1 MISSRRMRVFLAE
14 ADYGACRYAAKP
26 ESVRAPEQRMRERF
40 PGMRLATPK
49 RLAKAGVGGRATDIP
64 ASANPS
70 DAAIGVQSLLGGH
83 PELIREAGS
92 TGDVKAF
99 GYLR

>member
-1 MISSRRMRVFLAE
+1 MRVFLAE

-70 DAAIGVQSLLGGH
+70 DAGQKNSLRVALQSVFSH
-83 PELIREAGS
+83 S
-92 TGDVKAF
+92 
-99 GYLR
+99 